1 MATEKLT
8 APELRRH
15 VILVDAD
22 VEPLRKVVAPLRD
35 EYEFHLTISATDA
48 LALLHRHRI
57 AAIVAA
63 QKLFS
68 STGLELLAAAR
79 QRSPD
84 TTRILVADSSDRKTL
99 EESGADAGLF
109 QVLQRP
115 WTTNQLKESLHA
127 AVRAAHMRTED
138 TGEVEHVVMETA
150 EERPPPT
157 EAAEVPI
164 TVLTTDAQLFE
175 AISSAVQGR
184 HEAFLATR
192 LEDAAELA
200 TGGRCPV
207 LITDQALARPA
218 LERITR
224 HLHTYESALVTIA
237 VGSREQGNALMGL
250 LSTGQIHRFLLKPV
264 TPGLARLAIDSAC
277 RQHLALKTHPRTDP
291 LPLPHKHEAAPAPDH
306 TVRRDPSQRQEPVK
320 RREPPPP
327 PPEQP
332 TWAAPP
338 ARHPPPVEPPPE
350 GPAFELVR
358 DDRPASL
365 PTAGFRPQRPIMQR
379 ELFGKRNL
387 AILGAAL
394 VVGGALAWWFLRG
407 PPVDPNIAVIQENLA
422 SATKAVAAGE
432 IVAPPERS
440 AVHFYNVVLQ
450 AEPQNATAN
459 KALDDIAERFIEQA
473 ETLIVEGRLDD
484 AETALAGVKVARPQ
498 HRRLR
503 FLDTQLRKEKQ
514 DRLVLRARESAG
526 AGDLRSAQQLLEEAA
541 KVSPGTPGDS
551 AEVNA
556 ARVTLAE
563 RERSQTVTRMLETAR
578 QRVTQGRL
586 VTPENDSAK
595 FHLRSAQRLDP
606 DNIAVQ
612 QGLRDL
618 ATRAATEA
626 QRAIDRNQLENAST
640 WIAEAAS
647 LGVPAAELTVLR
659 TSLETA
665 TRENPKNELLAL
677 VLRRTQE
684 NRLLEPANDNAKHY
698 LLRLRQMDAQFPGLP
713 RAVDTL
719 GARLVANAQ
728 LAISQRNFDLA
739 ANLLAEAEGIGYGGS
754 DVVAAQTTLAN
765 ARTPA
770 TSSPR
775 IPQEVL
781 PRRTRYV
788 APVYPRTALERGIEG
803 WVDVGYTV
811 NTQGLVSE
819 VNVLA
824 ASRRGL
830 FDNAALTAVR
840 QWQYEARPQ
849 LDATFTQRMRM
860 RVEFK
865 LTD

>member
-1 MATEKLT
+1 MATEKLN
-8 APELRRH
+8 APALRRH

-22 VEPLRKVVAPLRD
+22 VEPLRKAVAPLRD
-35 EYEFHLTISATDA
+35 EYEFHLTISASDA
-48 LALLHRHRI
+48 LALLQRHPV

-79 QRSPD
+79 QRSPH
-84 TTRILVADSSDRKTL
+84 TTRILVAESSDRRML
-99 EESGADAGLF
+99 EESSADAGLF

-115 WTTNQLKESLHA
+115 WSTDQLKDSLHA
-127 AVRAAHMRTED
+127 AVRAADVRTAD
-138 TGEVEHVVMETA
+138 TGEVEHVVMETP

-184 HEAFLATR
+184 HEAFLATG

-200 TGGRCPV
+200 TSGRCPV

-237 VGSREQGNALMGL
+237 VGTREQGNALMGL

-291 LPLPHKHEAAPAPDH
+291 LPMPLPHEHEAVPPDL
-306 TVRRDPSQRQEPVK
+306 TVRRDP
-320 RREPPPP
+320 
-327 PPEQP
+327 
-332 TWAAPP
+332 P
-338 ARHPPPVEPPPE
+338 ARQRVREVPSPPVEPANRAVPPPRDVPPVAPPAD
-350 GPAFELVR
+350 GPAFELAR
-358 DDRPASL
+358 DDRTGTL
-365 PTAGFRPQRPIMQR
+365 PTAGFRPHRPIAR
-379 ELFGKRNL
+379 SEILGGRNL
-387 AILGAAL
+387 AILAAAVL
-394 VVGGALAWWFLRG
+394 LIGGAITWWFLRE
-407 PPVDPNIAVIQENLA
+407 PPVDPSIAAVQENLELA
-422 SATKAVAAGE
+422 AKAVAAGE

-440 AVHFYNVVLQ
+440 AVHFYQEALR
-450 AEPQNATAN
+450 ADPRNATAD

-473 ETLIVEGRLDD
+473 ETSIVEGRLDD
-484 AETALAGVKVARPQ
+484 AEGALAGVRAARPD

-541 KVSPGTPGDS
+541 RVSPGTPTDS

-556 ARVTLAE
+556 ARATLAE
-563 RERSQTVTRMLETAR
+563 RERLQTVTRMLEAAR

-586 VTPENDSAK
+586 VSPENDSAK
-595 FHLRSAQRLDP
+595 FHLRAAQRLDP

-618 ATRAATEA
+618 GTRTAVEA
-626 QRAIDRNQLENAST
+626 QRAIDRNQLDNART
-640 WIAEAAS
+640 WIEEAAG
-647 LGVPAAELTVLR
+647 LGVPAAELAALR
-659 TSLETA
+659 ASLETA
-665 TRENPKNELLAL
+665 VRENPKNELLAL
-677 VLRRTQE
+677 VMRRTQE
-684 NRLLEPANDNAKHY
+684 NRLLEPANDSARTY
-698 LLRLRQMDAQFPGLP
+698 LLRLRQMDPQYPGLQ
-713 RAVDTL
+713 RGIDAL

-739 ANLLAEAEGIGYGGS
+739 ESLLTEAEGLGYGGT
-754 DVVAAQTTLAN
+754 DVAAARTLLTN
-765 ARTPA
+765 ARTPT

-775 IPQEVL
+775 IPEEVL
-781 PRRTRYV
+781 PRRTKYV

-803 WVDVGYTV
+803 WVDVSFSV
-811 NTQGLVSE
+811 NTQGAVSD
-819 VNVLA
+819 VTVVG
-824 ASRRGL
+824 ASRRRV
-830 FDNAALTAVR
+830 FDDAAVAAVR
-840 QWQYEARPQ
+840 EWQYEARPN
-849 LDATFTQRMRM
+849 LDPNFTRRMRM

-865 LTD
+865 LED